1 MALKR
6 EFLKAMGLDDEK
18 ISAIINAHAETVD
31 GLKAKINELETA
43 IEPLK
48 EVAKERDSLKEQ
60 LAKAGDSD
68 KVRAEF
74 EAYKQQVENEKQEAK
89 VTEEVTAI
97 CKEAGIARESFL
109 RLVSKDFD
117 RSQIQ
122 RDKTGAITNR
132 ADLVAAVKTNYADYC
147 ATTTTEGTP
156 AATPPAGASGGS
168 GGTMTRA
175 DIYKKDANG
184 RYVYSHAERQKMIA
198 ENLEA
203 FGK

>member
-1 MALKR
+1 MALTRKM
-6 EFLKAMGLDDEK
+6 LKAMGLEESVID
-18 ISAIINAHAETVD
+18 SIIDAHSETVEA
-31 GLKAKINELETA
+31 LKKQRDDAQAEAGKVEDLTRQLNEANTKLST
-43 IEPLK
+43 
-48 EVAKERDSLKEQ
+48 
-60 LAKAGDSD
+60 AGDAA
-68 KVRAEF
+68 KVQADFDAFR
-74 EAYKQQVENEKQEAK
+74 QQVENEKQEAK

-122 RDKTGAITNR
+122 RDKAGAITNR

>member
-1 MALKR
+1 MALTRKM
-6 EFLKAMGLDDEK
+6 LKAMGLEESVID
-18 ISAIINAHAETVD
+18 SIIDAHSETVEA
-31 GLKAKINELETA
+31 LKKQRDDAQAEAGKVEDLTRQLNEANTKLST
-43 IEPLK
+43 
-48 EVAKERDSLKEQ
+48 
-60 LAKAGDSD
+60 AGDAA
-68 KVRAEF
+68 KVQADFDAFR
-74 EAYKQQVENEKQEAK
+74 QQVENEKQEAK

-184 RYVYSHAERQKMIA
+184 RFVYSHAERQKMIA
-198 ENLEA
+198 ENLDA

>member
-60 LAKAGDSD
+60 LAKAGDAD

-74 EAYKQQVENEKQEAK
+74 DAFRQQVENEKKEAAETAD
-89 VTEEVTAI
+89 VLAI
-97 CKEAGIARESFL
+97 CKDAGITRDSFL
-109 RLVSKDFD
+109 RAVGRDFD
-117 RSQIQ
+117 RSKIE
-122 RDKTGAITNR
+122 RGEDGAISNR
-132 ADLVAAVKTNYADYC
+132 NALVEYVKKDFADFGS
-147 ATTTTEGTP
+147 TTTEHGAP
-156 AATPPAGASGGS
+156 PVTPPAGGGS
-168 GGTMTRA
+168 GMTKEQIL
-175 DIYKKDANG
+175 DIKDAK
-184 RYVYSHAERQKMIA
+184 ARQQAIA
-198 ENLEA
+198 DNMELFNR
-203 FGK
+203 K